1 MSAERFLV
9 TGALGCIG
17 SWIVRQLLDDRA
29 EIVGVDAGGSDH
41 RVRALLDAGELDQVT
56 WVQADISLADT
67 ADALFAAHEPTHV
80 IHLAALQV
88 PACAS
93 DPVRGAA
100 VNVVGTVALLQ
111 AAAVAR
117 LGTTFVYAS
126 SIASGGRTDAE
137 PDPTTHYGVFKRAN
151 EGNARV
157 FWDSHSL
164 PSIGLRPYVV
174 YGPGRDQGLT
184 SDPTKAMRAAALG
197 EPFTIGYRGRAQLQY
212 APDVAS
218 CFVAAARASVVGA
231 HVLNTPGVHA
241 TIEEIVGAI
250 DRAAPGSAARIAVD
264 GGLLPFPEDVDASP
278 FEQLVGR
285 QPVTPLD
292 DGVAATIGFFARA

>member
-1 MSAERFLV
+1 MTEERFLV

-17 SWIVRQLLDDRA
+17 SWIIRRLVDEGADVIA
-29 EIVGVDAGGSDH
+29 VDAGGSDH
-41 RVRALLDAGELDQVT
+41 RVRALLDPGEVERVT
-56 WVQADISLADT
+56 WIHAVIAVPGEAAT
-67 ADALFAAHEPTHV
+67 LFAAHEPTHV

-88 PACAS
+88 PACAT

-111 AAAVAR
+111 AAASSR
-117 LGTTFVYAS
+117 LASTFVYAS

-137 PDPTTHYGVFKRAN
+137 PEPATHYGVFKRAN

-164 PSIGLRPYVV
+164 ASIGLRPYVV

-197 EPFTIGYRGRAQLQY
+197 ERFTIGYHGRAQLQY
-212 APDVAS
+212 APDVAAY
-218 CFVAAARASVVGA
+218 FVAAARAKVTGP
-231 HVLNTPGVHA
+231 HVLNTPGIHA
-241 TIEEIVGAI
+241 TVDEIVAAI
-250 DRAAPGSAARIAVD
+250 DRAAPGSAARITTD
-264 GGLLPFPEDVDASP
+264 GGVLPFPEDVDASA
-278 FEQLVGR
+278 FEELIGEQV
-285 QPVTPLD
+285 VTPLD
-292 DGVAATIGFFARA
+292 DGVAATIAFFAAT